1 MSRIASPSC
10 AGGLLAAVEATV
22 GALCDG
28 TDAACLT
35 GPDALDAL
43 ARITVAVRQLTAVQ
57 TALAVRVVESNRW
70 QGRGSPTA
78 QVWLAKELGCP
89 IGEAHRR
96 LATAKHLHDLPVT
109 RHAVESGQISRDE
122 ADAIVSAAV
131 VDPGSESVL
140 LALAVADHDL
150 GSTRKAAD
158 KVRHQSRSAEQEQAR
173 LERIRRGRRWN
184 EYTDS
189 EDGAAGVKAAFV
201 PAEFAEAKVVLDAF
215 TNQVFAAA
223 RSAGSRDSAAAYR
236 ADGFLAAMA
245 AAGTTLGI
253 TPTAMAHAD
262 ATTSTATT
270 AGAAITA
277 RTDRDAG
284 REPIHGSVDPRTG
297 DRTDEPFPI
306 SAGEHSSGHTELGVA
321 PDPLAEASVPVP
333 VGKVDWDVVVLVD
346 AIALQRGYAAPG
358 ETCTIPGVG
367 DVSVHWAKQVLG
379 DGVFEV
385 LVHNGT
391 DITTYAT
398 TTRHRPR
405 PVELAVAVRDRACIV
420 AGCHHDRHTEY
431 DHRDNYADTKR
442 TDYHNLG
449 LLCVRHHDEKTH
461 RGARLER
468 IDDHWIWHPPPRP
481 EPTDDPDPSAPN
493 MSSDPTGPWRA
504 PVGEHL
510 TLWNL
515 DHPPDPPRPHTQ
527 TTIHDC
533 DGDCDGDGDGDQS
546 NRGSPGRSDDPGPP
560 ARFGD
565 AA

>member
-215 TNQVFAAA
+215 TNQVFATA

-245 AAGTTLGI
+245 AAGITLGI
-253 TPTAMAHAD
+253 TPAGMSHVDVTASA
-262 ATTSTATT
+262 ATA
-270 AGAAITA
+270 A
-277 RTDRDAG
+277 RTDR
-284 REPIHGSVDPRTG
+284 EPILGSVDLQTG
-297 DRTDEPFPI
+297 DRTHEPFPL
-306 SAGEHSSGHTELGVA
+306 TEPVAKVEVEVEIA
-321 PDPLAEASVPVP
+321 PDPATEPSASVPVP
-333 VGKVDWDVVVLVD
+333 VGRVDWDVVVLVD

-367 DVSVHWAKQVLG
+367 DVSVPWAKQVLG
-379 DGVFEV
+379 DRVFEV

-405 PVELAVAVRDRACIV
+405 PVELAVTVRDRNCIV

-442 TDYHNLG
+442 TDYQNLG

-468 IDDHWIWHPPPRP
+468 IDDHWIWHPPPMGR
-481 EPTDDPDPSAPN
+481 DHDSGGDAA
-493 MSSDPTGPWRA
+493 GPWSA

-510 TLWNL
+510 TNWNL
-515 DHPPDPPRPHTQ
+515 DRPPDPPSPHPQ
-527 TTIHDC
+527 TITAPV
-533 DGDCDGDGDGDQS
+533 GDGDGDSDSDSDGDSDQS
-546 NRGSPGRSDDPGPP
+546 NRGTPGRPDDPGPP
-560 ARFGD
+560 TLFGD

>member
-1 MSRIASPSC
+1 MSRIASPPC
-10 AGGLLAAVEATV
+10 AGGLLAAVEAAV

-28 TDAACLT
+28 TDAAVVT
-35 GPDALDAL
+35 GSDSLDAL
-43 ARITVAVRQLTAVQ
+43 GRVTVAVRRLAAVQ

-96 LATAKHLHDLPVT
+96 LATAKHLDDLPVT
-109 RHAVESGQISRDE
+109 REAVEAGQISRDE

-131 VDPGSESVL
+131 VDPGAESAL

-150 GSTRKAAD
+150 DSTRKAAD

-184 EYTDS
+184 DYTDS
-189 EDGAAGVKAAFV
+189 EDGAAAVKACFV

-215 TNQVFAAA
+215 TNQAFAAA
-223 RSAGSRDSAAAYR
+223 R
-236 ADGFLAAMA
+236 L
-245 AAGTTLGI
+245 AGTTLGL
-253 TPTAMAHAD
+253 TPTP
-262 ATTSTATT
+262 TPTPT
-270 AGAAITA
+270 
-277 RTDRDAG
+277 
-284 REPIHGSVDPRTG
+284 
-297 DRTDEPFPI
+297 DRTDEPFPV
-306 SAGEHSSGHTELGVA
+306 SGPVAVPVAGVGVGVEVA
-321 PDPLAEASVPVP
+321 PDPAADASVP

-367 DVSVHWAKQVLG
+367 DVSVTWAKALLG
-379 DGVFEV
+379 DRVFEV
-385 LVHNGT
+385 LAHNGT

-398 TTRHRPR
+398 STRHRPR
-405 PVELAVAVRDRACIV
+405 PVELAIAVRDRACIV
-420 AGCHHDRHTEY
+420 PGCHHDRHIEY

-442 TDYHNLG
+442 TDYQNLG
-449 LLCVRHHDEKTH
+449 LLCIRHHDEKTH

-481 EPTDDPDPSAPN
+481 EPTDEPATPKATAAASTRRPDTPDPPHNHLRDVAVIDPN
-493 MSSDPTGPWRA
+493 EPSEPSDPTGPWRA

-510 TLWNL
+510 TVWNL
-515 DHPPDPPRPHTQ
+515 DGLERWDLDSSPEPPGVLDPLDRPGLFDD
-527 TTIHDC
+527 TT
-533 DGDCDGDGDGDQS
+533 
-546 NRGSPGRSDDPGPP
+546 
-560 ARFGD
+560 
-565 AA
+565 